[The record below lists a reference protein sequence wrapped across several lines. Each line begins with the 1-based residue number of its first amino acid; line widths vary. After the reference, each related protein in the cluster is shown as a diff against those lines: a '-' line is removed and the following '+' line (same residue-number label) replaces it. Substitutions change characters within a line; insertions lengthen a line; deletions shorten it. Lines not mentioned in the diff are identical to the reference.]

1 MSIVKTSFRIA
12 AVAGALA
19 FATPS
24 IAASFVSGTGNG
36 TNVTLDSSGPA
47 FSWTINYNGFSDSLV
62 PITGLT
68 SSILYN
74 FVGTTFAGGET
85 TYNFQYQISNTS
97 SAPITASRVSM
108 FGFNTNPNLVASGA
122 SSTGIFGKQ
131 GYNSNVPNIGDI
143 EVCFHDRNGNS
154 TNCAGGSG
162 GGVDL
167 GQMSTLGT
175 FSLKFAGTPAVIN
188 LSDFYVRYQSIEGAG
203 NVTSAVGQPGTPT
216 SPVPEPATW
225 LMMLAGFGIVGA
237 AMRRRNSSV
246 AFA

>member
-24 IAASFVSGTGNG
+24 IAASFVSGTGTG

-47 FSWTINYNGFSDSLV
+47 FSWTINYNGFNDS

-74 FVGTTFAGGET
+74 FVGTTFASGQT

-97 SAPITASRVSM
+97 SAPITSSRLST
-108 FGFNTNPNLVASGA
+108 FGFDTNPNLVANGA
-122 SSTGIFGKQ
+122 SSTGIFTSQ
-131 GYNSNVPNIGDI
+131 SYNSNVPNIGTI
-143 EVCFHDRNGNS
+143 EVCFHDGA
-154 TNCAGGSG
+154 NCAGGG
-162 GGVDL
+162 NGGVTI
-167 GQMSTLGT
+167 GQVSTLGT
-175 FSLKFAGTPAVIN
+175 FSLKFQGTPATIN
-188 LSDFYVRYQSIEGAG
+188 LSNFYVRYQSINGPG
-203 NVTSAVGQPGTPT
+203 LKKDDSAVGQPGTLT